1 MRNLIYV
8 LENGATVNT
17 LEEAK
22 ASGKHFTMKC
32 TPVKRPEIKLTEKQR
47 AARVKIWKSKT
58 ATTFLKKSPK
68 KMAIFFTHRAWQK
81 IESVL

>member
-1 MRNLIYV
+1 MRNLIFV

-32 TPVKRPEIKLTEKQR
+32 TPVKRQEIKLTEKQR
-47 AARVKIWKSKT
+47 AARVKI
-58 ATTFLKKSPK
+58 
-68 KMAIFFTHRAWQK
+68 
-81 IESVL
+81 

>member
-17 LEEAK
+17 LEEAQ

-32 TPVKRPEIKLTEKQR
+32 TPVNHPEIKLTEKQR
-47 AARVKIWKSKT
+47 AARVKIWKNET

-68 KMAIFFTHRAWQK
+68 KWRFFLPIGLDK
-81 IESVL
+81 K

>member
-1 MRNLIYV
+1 MTFYKKNDIIIITKKEREVLIMRNLIYV

-47 AARVKIWKSKT
+47 AARVKI
-58 ATTFLKKSPK
+58 
-68 KMAIFFTHRAWQK
+68 
-81 IESVL
+81 